1 VDILNNILGL
11 EADVV
16 PSTFEENL
24 DKSLFTPVE
33 YVAENARQKALE
45 VYARLSAAGE
55 MRSLIIGADTVVV
68 RDDAILEKPK
78 SEDAAVAMLNSLSGR
93 SHTVS
98 TGVALVYAPSA
109 GDSEP
114 RVHSFVETTIVTF
127 AHLNSDVICNY
138 VQTGE
143 PMDKAGAY
151 GIQGAGGSF
160 CSGVKGCYHNVV
172 GFPMHRFC
180 LELDCVR
187 LHEWVSVEA
196 PS

>member
-1 VDILNNILGL
+1 
-11 EADVV
+11 VV

-93 SHTVS
+93 SHT
-98 TGVALVYAPSA
+98 
-109 GDSEP
+109 
-114 RVHSFVETTIVTF
+114 
-127 AHLNSDVICNY
+127 
-138 VQTGE
+138 
-143 PMDKAGAY
+143 M
-151 GIQGAGGSF
+151 
-160 CSGVKGCYHNVV
+160 
-172 GFPMHRFC
+172 
-180 LELDCVR
+180 
-187 LHEWVSVEA
+187 
-196 PS
+196 